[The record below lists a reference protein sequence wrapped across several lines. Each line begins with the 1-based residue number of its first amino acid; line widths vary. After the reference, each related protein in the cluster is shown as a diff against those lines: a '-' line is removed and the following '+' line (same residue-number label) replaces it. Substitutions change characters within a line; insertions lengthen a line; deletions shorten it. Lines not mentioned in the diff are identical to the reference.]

1 MRRSGGVRLACCD
14 PYRSTKYF
22 SLEGHAVLHSDTA
35 AERLDALDVAVGNG
49 FAVIEEPMQAVE
61 GDFPVHFFIDI
72 QCPLDVSL

>member
-1 MRRSGGVRLACCD
+1 VTVPLD
-14 PYRSTKYF
+14 EIL

-61 GDFPVHFFIDI
+61 GISRFT
-72 QCPLDVSL
+72 SS